1 MRGTG
6 GDASAGCIEYRSDG
20 DAAGAAGGRVGYTL
34 RENAAPAA
42 LGEDSPGAVCAGV
55 ATVVLAGGLPGYPAG
70 TPPTRG
76 DDLWSAIVLVSWHAL
91 GKTRVTAVQTVSSRT
106 RTPSSGPRT
115 ERTDGVRNKRY
126 STAQRWFGDFFSAKE
141 RLVLLLLLL
150 LFAPLACCAYAQCP
164 TNKTPPLCW
173 PISLRPI

>member
-20 DAAGAAGGRVGYTL
+20 EAAGEAGGRVGYTL

-42 LGEDSPGAVCAGV
+42 LGEESPGADCAGV
-55 ATVVLAGGLPGYPAG
+55 GTVVLAGGLPGYPAG

-91 GKTRVTAVQTVSSRT
+91 GKTRVTAVQTVSFSNEDPIIRPADRT
-106 RTPSSGPRT
+106 
-115 ERTDGVRNKRY
+115 N
-126 STAQRWFGDFFSAKE
+126 RW
-141 RLVLLLLLL
+141 
-150 LFAPLACCAYAQCP
+150 CP
-164 TNKTPPLCW
+164 KQAL
-173 PISLRPI
+173 